1 MAQSESTIHQSEA
14 AQRTHTACSSRFM
27 CGHVK
32 QKRTSIPGPMPVF
45 DQKTKT
51 QESSARR
58 PKHSPTPSNFLLSS
72 GLREKM
78 LYQLFYLN
86 KVSTYK
92 SARVNGGK
100 KKCLHLNRYLLLKNF
115 MSHGVLI
122 M

>member
-1 MAQSESTIHQSEA
+1 MAQSESTIHRPEG

-32 QKRTSIPGPMPVF
+32 QKRTSLLGPIPGF

-58 PKHSPTPSNFLLSS
+58 PKHSPTPRNFLLSS
-72 GLREKM
+72 GVREKM

-92 SARVNGGK
+92 SARENGATKNGFHRNR
-100 KKCLHLNRYLLLKNF
+100 CL
-115 MSHGVLI
+115 
-122 M
+122 